1 MPSVYSTDLVA
12 AVIVR
17 VVSVVTIKAERDSDD
32 SEFVFVMT
40 MAVVMTATLPRS
52 TAKLLASRPRATS
65 VPLAATIVTYWAAHS
80 GTRCH
85 RRCCSA
91 APTAHNSCAP
101 YGCSSAFTASSA
113 HDSGTPAATS
123 NATAY
128 SCSAPAATTTP
139 AACSRSAPTATTCS
153 AACSGSA
160 PTATSAPAAATL
172 LSCGNINH
180 DGRSSKCCD
189 SD

>member
-12 AVIVR
+12 AIIVR
-17 VVSVVTIKAERDSDD
+17 VVSVVIIKAERDSDD
-32 SEFVFVMT
+32 SEVLFVMT
-40 MAVVMTATLPRS
+40 MAVVMMTATFPRS
-52 TAKLLASRPRATS
+52 TVKLLASGPRAAS
-65 VPLAATIVTYWAAHS
+65 VLLAAAIVACWPAHS
-80 GTRCH
+80 STRCH

-101 YGCSSAFTASSA
+101 YGSSAFTASSA
-113 HDSGTPAATS
+113 HDSGTPAS

-128 SCSAPAATTTP
+128 SCSASA
-139 AACSRSAPTATTCS
+139 SAPTATTS
-153 AACSGSA
+153 PAACGGSAPTATTSPAACGGSA
-160 PTATSAPAAATL
+160 PTATSAATL

-180 DGRSSKCCD
+180 DGRSSKRCD